1 MSPEGRRLKKTTW
14 STPAERLAVHA
25 RRIGEPTTGSD
36 FSDESGRE
44 VAKGRRHGSKTVQL
58 GSFGVLGIG
67 KMAPCV
73 AGGSTRKRES
83 DFPLRSEAVAYRWLP
98 EEVLPALV
106 GSASG
111 EYPDFRV

>member
-1 MSPEGRRLKKTTW
+1 
-14 STPAERLAVHA
+14 
-25 RRIGEPTTGSD
+25 
-36 FSDESGRE
+36 
-44 VAKGRRHGSKTVQL
+44 
-58 GSFGVLGIG
+58 
-67 KMAPCV
+67 MAPCV